1 MHINIVVIGHVDS
14 GKSTTTGH
22 LIYKCGGI
30 DKRVIEKFEKI
41 QIEDRESTEV
51 EKMKD
56 KAAPSAILL
65 NSDDWGFGHF
75 TIDDESMKVFEEKLS
90 KIQNALDR
98 NVVLGQVISM
108 MRMGEYAATRLHK
121 IRAQFVDEK
130 NQNILTALHQACSLA
145 AKSYLPAD
153 EVQTF
158 EKETAEFFLKK
169 AKKDSDNKDL

>member
-1 MHINIVVIGHVDS
+1 
-14 GKSTTTGH
+14 
-22 LIYKCGGI
+22 
-30 DKRVIEKFEKI
+30 
-41 QIEDRESTEV
+41 
-51 EKMKD
+51 
-56 KAAPSAILL
+56 
-65 NSDDWGFGHF
+65 
-75 TIDDESMKVFEEKLS
+75 MKVFEEKLS